1 MCAIRH
7 APRSIVW
14 DRALLLRFRGRVCN
28 SDQTNIVVPLIIILA
43 PCRIPQSANSP
54 RQGAAYQR
62 SIMFESNS
70 YGISDNAAGGLAYIT
85 IIPAIVFLVVA
96 PFKNSSF
103 VRFHAWQSIFFY
115 IAWAVVHI
123 LVGIVQNLVP
133 TVLFLTLSLW
143 QFVDLA
149 FFVILV
155 IVFVQAFNGKR
166 IMLPIVGGLAEK
178 QANR

>member
-1 MCAIRH
+1 
-7 APRSIVW
+7 
-14 DRALLLRFRGRVCN
+14 
-28 SDQTNIVVPLIIILA
+28 
-43 PCRIPQSANSP
+43 
-54 RQGAAYQR
+54 
-62 SIMFESNS
+62 MFESNS